1 MMQELVPL
9 SQSTTRSTAAPEGR
23 PRGGLMTKKLKET
36 CPPCLGEALRWG
48 RQMVNDFHCSGS
60 SGSIPL
66 YFSLD
71 PFFSD
76 PDFPEQVCPEYGH
89 HQGETPDNRTTDQ
102 RIDLRNTGKTVTDTF
117 HPIGQGI
124 EQGKR
129 YHPRRQ

>member
-36 CPPCLGEALRWG
+36 CPPCLGEALRRG

-71 PFFSD
+71 PFFQILIFLNRYAPSMVITRVK
-76 PDFPEQVCPEYGH
+76 PPITAPQTSGLIC
-89 HQGETPDNRTTDQ
+89 ETPVR
-102 RIDLRNTGKTVTDTF
+102 
-117 HPIGQGI
+117 P
-124 EQGKR
+124 
-129 YHPRRQ
+129 